1 MGNLCRD
8 CFFETAPGELRCTHC
23 HGKRILSH
31 RSWKTLTIAHID
43 CDAFY
48 AAIEKRE
55 NSALK
60 NKPVIVGGGHRGV
73 VATCCYI
80 ARLSGVKSAMPM
92 FKALALCPQAIVI
105 KPNMA
110 LYSHVSKQMRAMLDD
125 LSPAIEQISIDEAFI
140 DMSGTAQVHKSP
152 PAKILAQFQ
161 SHVENTLSISISI
174 GLAPNKF
181 LAKFASDLD
190 KPRGFSLIDAEE
202 APRILAPLP
211 ITRIAG
217 IGAATARKLNARGV
231 ETVADLQAL
240 DVKSAFQLLGSD
252 ANHWIERAWGRDARL
267 VSNERIRKS
276 LSAERTFDT
285 DISDHPTL
293 ETHLRAAAQK
303 VGTGL
308 RAKALIAT
316 RISLKAKTAAFKT
329 ITRSATL
336 TPATASSAALYAAS
350 RPLLEGLVDGTAYRL
365 LGLSADV
372 ADDTHAMN
380 ELGLDPSGAR
390 VLKLEKTVDGLKQRF
405 GQKIVQEA
413 SQLAQRDKSKP

>member
-8 CFFETAPGELRCTHC
+8 CFVETAPGALRCTHC
-23 HGKRILSH
+23 HGKRLISH
-31 RSWKTLTIAHID
+31 RSWRTLTIAHID

-55 NSALK
+55 NPTLK

-92 FKALALCPQAIVI
+92 FKALALCPQAVVI

-110 LYSHVSKQMRAMLDD
+110 LYAQVSKQMRAMLND

-140 DMSGTAQVHKSP
+140 DMTGTAQVHKSP

-161 SHVENTLSISISI
+161 HHVEKTLGISISI

-202 APRILAPLP
+202 APHILAPLP

-231 ETVADLQAL
+231 ESVADLQAL
-240 DVKSAFQLLGSD
+240 DIKSAFQLLGSD
-252 ANHWIERAWGRDARL
+252 ANHWIERAWGRDART
-267 VSNERIRKS
+267 VTNERIRKS

-285 DISDHPTL
+285 DNFRPSNIRNAFTRRRPKSWSRFARQIVSGNSRVSKSKNSRLQNRYSVPHACPCDGIFRRLVYCKPAAL
-293 ETHLRAAAQK
+293 EGFGGWHSLSF
-303 VGTGL
+303 
-308 RAKALIAT
+308 T
-316 RISLKAKTAAFKT
+316 RFKCRCCRRHSSSERTWSRSFRGAYAEIGKNSGQLKAPLRPKNSARSSATAAT
-329 ITRSATL
+329 
-336 TPATASSAALYAAS
+336 
-350 RPLLEGLVDGTAYRL
+350 
-365 LGLSADV
+365 
-372 ADDTHAMN
+372 
-380 ELGLDPSGAR
+380 
-390 VLKLEKTVDGLKQRF
+390 
-405 GQKIVQEA
+405 
-413 SQLAQRDKSKP
+413 

>member
-8 CFFETAPGELRCTHC
+8 CFVETAPGALRCTHC
-23 HGKRILSH
+23 HGKRLISH
-31 RSWKTLTIAHID
+31 RSWRTLTIAHID

-55 NSALK
+55 NPTLK

-92 FKALALCPQAIVI
+92 FKALALCPQAVVI

-110 LYSHVSKQMRAMLDD
+110 LYAQVSKQMRAMLDD

-140 DMSGTAQVHKSP
+140 DMTGTAQVHKSP

-161 SHVENTLSISISI
+161 HHVEKTLGISISI

-202 APRILAPLP
+202 APHILAPLP

-231 ETVADLQAL
+231 ESVADLQAL
-240 DVKSAFQLLGSD
+240 DIKSAFQLLGSD
-252 ANHWIERAWGRDARL
+252 ANHWIERAWGRDART
-267 VSNERIRKS
+267 VTNERIRKS

-303 VGTGL
+303 VGAGL
-308 RAKALIAT
+308 RAK
-316 RISLKAKTAAFKT
+316 SLVAIRVSVKAKTAAFKT
-329 ITRSATL
+329 VTRSLTL
-336 TPATASSAALYAAS
+336 TPATASSAALFTAS
-350 RPLLEGLVDGTAYRL
+350 QPLLKGLVDGTAYRL
-365 LGLSADV
+365 LGLSVDV
-372 ADDTHAMN
+372 AEDTQALS

-390 VLKLEKTVDGLKQRF
+390 TLRLEKTVDSLKHRF
-405 GQKIVQEA
+405 GQKIVLEA
-413 SQLAQRDKSKP
+413 AQLPQRDKSKP